1 VVMNAAVG
9 FYVAGKCDA
18 IPDGRA
24 LAEESIDSKKALRAL
39 EILEKVS
46 NQ

>member
-1 VVMNAAVG
+1 MNAAVG

-24 LAEESIDSKKALRAL
+24 LAEESLDSQKALQAL
-39 EILEKVS
+39 EILKKVS
-46 NQ
+46 HS